1 MYIPDNYDLFK
12 QHDAQ
17 QQAELDKLPVCSE
30 CGEPIQSETC
40 YEIDGGLVCEDCLEN
55 NHKRWVE
62 DYAE

>member
-30 CGEPIQSETC
+30 CGEPIQDDFCFEVNDELIC
-40 YEIDGGLVCEDCLEN
+40 DECMHN
-55 NHKRWVE
+55 NHRKCV
-62 DYAE
+62 DDFI